1 MTIPMAIENPL
12 CDWRSGLLK
21 WLFTSGSSCVVR
33 DGTGGVGDG
42 TGGVGDGTGRCSSSF
57 GSRTN

>member
-12 CDWRSGLLK
+12 CDRRSGLLK

-42 TGGVGDGTGRCSSSF
+42 TGRCRSSF